1 MWKFL
6 FWFSFFIVFYSYIGY
21 GLLIYF
27 LVRMKRVFFKK
38 QAPGFMPDFEPE
50 VSLIISAY
58 NEEDFIEKKI
68 QNSLELDYPAEK
80 LNLLMITDGSNDKT
94 TDIIRNYPQIQL
106 LHQSERRGKVAAM
119 NRAMKHVRTPYV
131 IFSDANTLLNQACVK
146 EMMKHYA
153 NPKVGGVA
161 GEKKVLSGNQGE
173 TAGAGEGL
181 YWKYE
186 SLLKKLDSEFYTVVG
201 AAGEL
206 FSVKTALFHEAA
218 ENTIIEDLVQS
229 LQICKEGYLI
239 SYEPMA
245 YATETASA
253 SMQEEQKRK
262 IRISA
267 GAFQAM
273 VILKGIF
280 NVFKYPLLAFQFISH
295 RVLRWTL
302 SPLCLVILLIS
313 SLEIVYEGGGWFY
326 RLSLLSQ
333 VLFYIMAWIG
343 WLFASHNRQ
352 IKGFYVPYYFLFM
365 NLSVFLGFIRFIRK
379 RQSAIWEKAVR
390 HSGNDG

>member
-6 FWFSFFIVFYSYIGY
+6 FWFSLFIVFYSYIGY

-27 LVRMKRVFFKK
+27 LVRMKRVFSKK
-38 QAPGFMPDFEPE
+38 NAPGPLPDFEPE

-68 QNSLELDYPAEK
+68 LNSLELDYPAEK
-80 LNLLMITDGSNDKT
+80 LSLLMITDGSNDKT
-94 TDIIRNYPQIQL
+94 ANIIRNYPQIEL
-106 LHQSERRGKVAAM
+106 LHQDERRGKVAAM

-153 NPKVGGVA
+153 NPRVGGVA

-206 FSVKTALFHEAA
+206 FSVKTALFHEVS
-218 ENTIIEDLVQS
+218 ENTIIEDWCNLFRFA
-229 LQICKEGYLI
+229 K
-239 SYEPMA
+239 
-245 YATETASA
+245 
-253 SMQEEQKRK
+253 
-262 IRISA
+262 
-267 GAFQAM
+267 M
-273 VILKGIF
+273 VI
-280 NVFKYPLLAFQFISH
+280 
-295 RVLRWTL
+295 
-302 SPLCLVILLIS
+302 
-313 SLEIVYEGGGWFY
+313 
-326 RLSLLSQ
+326 
-333 VLFYIMAWIG
+333 
-343 WLFASHNRQ
+343 
-352 IKGFYVPYYFLFM
+352 
-365 NLSVFLGFIRFIRK
+365 
-379 RQSAIWEKAVR
+379 
-390 HSGNDG
+390 

>member
-1 MWKFL
+1 
-6 FWFSFFIVFYSYIGY
+6 VFYSYIGY

-27 LVRMKRVFFKK
+27 LITMKRVFSKK
-38 QAPGFMPDFEPE
+38 HAPGLMPDFEPE

-68 QNSLELDYPAEK
+68 LNSLELDYPAEK
-80 LNLLMITDGSNDKT
+80 LSLLMITDGSNDKT
-94 TDIIRNYPQIQL
+94 ANIIRNYPQIEL
-106 LHQSERRGKVAAM
+106 LHQDERRGKVAAM

-153 NPKVGGVA
+153 NPRVGGVA

-206 FSVKTALFHEAA
+206 FSVKTALFHEVS

-229 LQICKEGYLI
+229 LQICKDGYLI

-245 YATETASA
+245 YATETASV

-302 SPLCLVILLIS
+302 SPLCLVILFIS
-313 SLEIVYEGGGWFY
+313 NLGIMYEGGGWFY
-326 RLSLLSQ
+326 QLSLLTQ
-333 VLFYIMAWIG
+333 VLFYTMAWIG
-343 WLFASHNRQ
+343 WLFANHNQ
-352 IKGFYVPYYFLFM
+352 QTKGFYVPYYFLFM

>member
-6 FWFSFFIVFYSYIGY
+6 FWFSLFIVFYSYIGY

-27 LVRMKRVFFKK
+27 LVRMKRVFSKK
-38 QAPGFMPDFEPE
+38 NAQGPMADFEPE

-68 QNSLELDYPAEK
+68 LNSLELDYPSEK
-80 LNLLMITDGSNDKT
+80 LSLLMITDGSNDKT
-94 TDIIRNYPQIQL
+94 ADIIRNYPQIAL
-106 LHQSERRGKVAAM
+106 LHQDERRGIVAAM

-173 TAGAGEGL
+173 MAGAGEGL

-206 FSVKTALFHEAA
+206 FSVKTALFREVS

-239 SYEPMA
+239 IYEPMA
-245 YATETASA
+245 YATESASV

-302 SPLCLVILLIS
+302 SPLCLVVLFIS
-313 SLEIVYEGGGWFY
+313 SLGIIYKGGGWFY
-326 RLSLLSQ
+326 QLSLLTQ
-333 VLFYIMAWIG
+333 VLFYVMAWIG
-343 WLFASHNRQ
+343 WLFANHNQ
-352 IKGFYVPYYFLFM
+352 QTKGFYAPYYFLFM
-365 NLSVFLGFIRFIRK
+365 NLSVFLGFIRFIRN